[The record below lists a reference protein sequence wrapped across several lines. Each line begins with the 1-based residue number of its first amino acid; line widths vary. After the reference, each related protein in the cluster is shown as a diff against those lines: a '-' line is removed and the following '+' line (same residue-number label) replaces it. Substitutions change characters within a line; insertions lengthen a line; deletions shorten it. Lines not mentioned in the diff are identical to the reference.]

1 MCGIVGLLLR
11 NPALRPRLGELMLP
25 ILVGM
30 SSRGPEAA
38 GLAAFDTDPQGR
50 LKASLFSD
58 TPGYAWDRL
67 SARHRERLGADA
79 NLQAIGQHAVLR
91 SAADAAAL
99 RAWLHAEFPELH
111 LLALGH
117 SITLYKDVGTPTAIA
132 ERYGFARLAG
142 THVVGHTRMATE
154 SAVTPAHSHPY
165 TAGEDFCLVHNG
177 SLSNPYEIR
186 RMLEPRGIAF
196 ETDCDTEAAC
206 RYLEWR
212 TREGDDLR
220 TALQRGFEVF
230 DGFYTFLMGDA
241 TQLALVRD
249 TFACK
254 PAVVAEHPD
263 WVAIAS
269 EFHALAHLPGIESAR
284 IFEPVPEQIYVW
296 RADPAGEAGALRP
309 AHAAGCT
316 TAATAAG
323 AAQGA

>member
-1 MCGIVGLLLR
+1 MCGIVGLLIR
-11 NPALRPRLGELMLP
+11 NPELRPRLGELMLP
-25 ILVGM
+25 ILIGM

-38 GLAAFDTDPQGR
+38 GLAVFNPDAGARTQ
-50 LKASLFSD
+50 ASLFSD
-58 TPGYAWDRL
+58 AKGFDFALLAERHH
-67 SARHRERLGADA
+67 ARFGERPELVVH
-79 NLQAIGQHAVLR
+79 GQHALLKSGQSADVLR
-91 SAADAAAL
+91 
-99 RAWLHAEFPELH
+99 RWLHAEFPELH
-111 LLALGH
+111 LLAIGH
-117 SITLYKDVGTPTAIA
+117 AIALYKDVGTPAQIA
-132 ERYGFARLAG
+132 QRYGFDRLAG

-206 RYLEWR
+206 RFLEWR
-212 TREGDDLR
+212 TREGDDLH

-254 PAVVAEHPD
+254 PAVVAEHD
-263 WVAIAS
+263 DYVAIAS
-269 EFHALAHLPGIESAR
+269 EFHALAHLPGIDDAR

-296 RADPAGEAGALRP
+296 KA
-309 AHAAGCT
+309 
-316 TAATAAG
+316 
-323 AAQGA
+323 

>member
-38 GLAAFDTDPQGR
+38 GLAVFNGDAAGR
-50 LKASLFSD
+50 TQASLFSD
-58 TPGYAWDRL
+58 APGYAWEAV
-67 SARHRERLGADA
+67 SARHGDRFGRRADLRA
-79 NLQAIGQHAVLR
+79 QGQHALLR
-91 SAADAAAL
+91 SDETAGTL
-99 RAWLHAEFPELH
+99 RAWLREEFPELH
-111 LLALGH
+111 PLALGH
-117 SITLYKDVGTPTAIA
+117 SIALYKDVGSPAQIA
-132 ERYGFARLAG
+132 ERYGFAGFSG

-206 RYLEWR
+206 RFLEWR
-212 TREGDDLR
+212 TREGDDLS

-269 EFHALAHLPGIESAR
+269 EFHALAHLPGVDDAR

-296 RADPAGEAGALRP
+296 KA
-309 AHAAGCT
+309 
-316 TAATAAG
+316 
-323 AAQGA
+323 

>member
-1 MCGIVGLLLR
+1 MCGIVGLLIR
-11 NPALRPRLGELMLP
+11 NPELRPRLGELMLP

-38 GLAAFDTDPQGR
+38 GLAVFNAAGGARTQ
-50 LKASLFSD
+50 ASLFSD
-58 TPGYAWDRL
+58 TQGYAFAPVAERHH
-67 SARHRERLGADA
+67 ARFGEKPELVVH
-79 NLQAIGQHAVLR
+79 GQHALLK
-91 SAADAAAL
+91 SAQPADAL

-111 LLALGH
+111 LLSIGH
-117 SITLYKDVGTPTAIA
+117 AIALYKDVGTPAQIA
-132 ERYGFARLAG
+132 QRYGFEKLTG

-206 RYLEWR
+206 RFLEWR
-212 TREGDDLR
+212 TREGDDLH

-254 PAVVAEHPD
+254 PAVVAEHD
-263 WVAIAS
+263 DYVAIAS
-269 EFHALAHLPGIESAR
+269 EFHALAHLPGIDDAR

-296 RADPAGEAGALRP
+296 KA
-309 AHAAGCT
+309 
-316 TAATAAG
+316 
-323 AAQGA
+323 

>member
-1 MCGIVGLLLR
+1 MCGIVGLLIR
-11 NPALRPRLGELMLP
+11 NPELRPRLGELMLP

-38 GLAAFDTDPQGR
+38 GLAVFNPEAGARTQ
-50 LKASLFSD
+50 ASLFSD
-58 TPGYAWDRL
+58 AKGVDFAPLAE
-67 SARHRERLGADA
+67 RHHATFGERPELVVH
-79 NLQAIGQHAVLR
+79 GQHALLR
-91 SAADAAAL
+91 SSQPAEAL
-99 RAWLHAEFPELH
+99 RQWLHAEFPELH
-111 LLALGH
+111 LLAIGH
-117 SITLYKDVGTPTAIA
+117 AIALYKDIGTPAQIA
-132 ERYGFARLAG
+132 QRYGFERLAG

-206 RYLEWR
+206 RFLEWR
-212 TREGDDLR
+212 TREGDDLH
-220 TALQRGFEVF
+220 TALQRGFDVF

-254 PAVVAEHPD
+254 PAVVAEHD
-263 WVAIAS
+263 DYVAIAS
-269 EFHALAHLPGIESAR
+269 EFHALAHLPGIDDAR

-296 RADPAGEAGALRP
+296 KA
-309 AHAAGCT
+309 
-316 TAATAAG
+316 
-323 AAQGA
+323 

>member
-1 MCGIVGLLLR
+1 MCGIVGLLIR
-11 NPALRPRLGELMLP
+11 NPELRPRLGELMLP

-38 GLAAFDTDPQGR
+38 GLAVFNTDAGARTQV
-50 LKASLFSD
+50 SLFSD
-58 TPGYAWDRL
+58 APGYDFAPLVGRHH
-67 SARHRERLGADA
+67 ARFGEKPELVVH
-79 NLQAIGQHAVLR
+79 GQHALLR
-91 SAADAAAL
+91 SGQTGDAL
-99 RAWLHAEFPELH
+99 RAWLHAECPELH
-111 LLALGH
+111 VLAVGH
-117 SITLYKDVGTPTAIA
+117 AIALYKDVGTPAQIA
-132 ERYGFARLAG
+132 QRYGFERLAG

-206 RYLEWR
+206 RFLEWR
-212 TREGDDLR
+212 TREGDDLH
-220 TALQRGFEVF
+220 TALKRGFDVF

-254 PAVVAEHPD
+254 PAVVAEHD
-263 WVAIAS
+263 DYVAIAS
-269 EFHALAHLPGIESAR
+269 EFHALAHLPGIDDAR

-296 RADPAGEAGALRP
+296 KA
-309 AHAAGCT
+309 
-316 TAATAAG
+316 
-323 AAQGA
+323 

>member
-1 MCGIVGLLLR
+1 MCGIVGLLIR
-11 NPALRPRLGELMLP
+11 KPELRPKLGELMLP
-25 ILVGM
+25 ILIGM

-38 GLAAFDTDPQGR
+38 GLAVFNADEAGR
-50 LKASLFSD
+50 TLASLFCD
-58 TPGYAWDRL
+58 APGYAWAPL
-67 SARHRERLGADA
+67 AERHAVRFGSVATLEVH
-79 NLQAIGQHAVLR
+79 GQHTLLK
-91 SAADAAAL
+91 SAQPAAML
-99 RAWLHAEFPELH
+99 RAWLNAEFPELH
-111 LLALGH
+111 LL
-117 SITLYKDVGTPTAIA
+117 SIGQAIALYKDIGSPAQIA
-132 ERYGFARLAG
+132 QRYGFSGFGG

-206 RYLEWR
+206 RFLEWR
-212 TREGDDLR
+212 TREGDDLT

-241 TQLALVRD
+241 NQLALVRD

-254 PAVVAEHPD
+254 PAVVAEHD
-263 WVAIAS
+263 DYVAIAS
-269 EFHALAHLPGIESAR
+269 EFHALAHLPGIDDAR

-296 RADPAGEAGALRP
+296 KA
-309 AHAAGCT
+309 
-316 TAATAAG
+316 
-323 AAQGA
+323 

>member
-11 NPALRPRLGELMLP
+11 NPDLRPRLGELMLP

-38 GLAAFDTDPQGR
+38 GLAVFDADARGAM
-50 LKASLFSD
+50 KASLFSD
-58 TPGYAWDRL
+58 ARGYAWETL
-67 SARHRERLGADA
+67 AARHRARFGADA
-79 NLQAIGQHAVLR
+79 EVLATGQHAVLR
-91 SAADAAAL
+91 SAQGAAAL
-99 RAWLHAEFPELH
+99 RGWLQAEFPELH

-117 SITLYKDVGTPTAIA
+117 SITLHKDIGTPAAIA
-132 ERYGFARLAG
+132 ERYGFARMTG

-206 RYLEWR
+206 RFLEWR

-254 PAVVAEHPD
+254 PAVVAEHAD

-269 EFHALAHLPGIESAR
+269 EFHALAHLPGIEAAR
-284 IFEPVPEQIYVW
+284 IFEPVPEHIYVW
-296 RADPAGEAGALRP
+296 KA
-309 AHAAGCT
+309 
-316 TAATAAG
+316 
-323 AAQGA
+323 

>member
-1 MCGIVGLLLR
+1 MCGIVGLLIR
-11 NPALRPRLGELMLP
+11 NPELRPRLGELMLP

-38 GLAAFDTDPQGR
+38 GLAVFNAESGARTQ
-50 LKASLFSD
+50 ASLFSD
-58 TPGYAWDRL
+58 APGYAY
-67 SARHRERLGADA
+67 APVVERHHQKFGERPG
-79 NLQAIGQHAVLR
+79 IVVHGQHALLR
-91 SAADAAAL
+91 SSQPADAL
-99 RAWLHAEFPELH
+99 RAWLRAEFPELH

-117 SITLYKDVGTPTAIA
+117 AIALYKDIGTPAQIA
-132 ERYGFARLAG
+132 QRYGFERLAG

-206 RYLEWR
+206 RFLEWR
-212 TREGDDLR
+212 TREGDDLH
-220 TALQRGFEVF
+220 TALERGFDVF

-254 PAVVAEHPD
+254 PAVVAEHD
-263 WVAIAS
+263 DYVAIAS
-269 EFHALAHLPGIESAR
+269 EFHALAHLPGIDDAR

-296 RADPAGEAGALRP
+296 KA
-309 AHAAGCT
+309 
-316 TAATAAG
+316 
-323 AAQGA
+323 

>member
-1 MCGIVGLLLR
+1 LLLR
-11 NPALRPRLGELMLP
+11 TDESADTLR
-25 ILVGM
+25 
-30 SSRGPEAA
+30 
-38 GLAAFDTDPQGR
+38 T
-50 LKASLFSD
+50 
-58 TPGYAWDRL
+58 
-67 SARHRERLGADA
+67 
-79 NLQAIGQHAVLR
+79 
-91 SAADAAAL
+91 
-99 RAWLHAEFPELH
+99 WLHAEFPELH
-111 LLALGH
+111 ILALGH
-117 SITLYKDVGTPTAIA
+117 AIALYKDVGSPAQIA
-132 ERYGFARLAG
+132 ERYGFAGFAG

-206 RYLEWR
+206 RFLEWR
-212 TREGDDLR
+212 TREGDDLT

-254 PAVVAEHPD
+254 PAVVAEHAD

-269 EFHALAHLPGIESAR
+269 EFHALAHLPGVDEAR

-296 RADPAGEAGALRP
+296 KA
-309 AHAAGCT
+309 
-316 TAATAAG
+316 
-323 AAQGA
+323 